1 MIHANDFTFCGSKLS
16 DFDYIIAAIDNS
28 SSVENSSC
36 GNLEILTERPV
47 LSKKDISHGF
57 QYGEGITISFQIVK
71 IDKLSHVPTPVTNA
85 EFEHIMRWLVRPT
98 YNYITFDTDNDLFFH
113 VKIKVDAIKIGSIL
127 HGFELTLTNDSAY
140 GYSKEYI
147 TRIGNHGT
155 GYLED
160 ASSLVGYTYPKLK
173 ISIVDSGTYTL
184 TNDLEPDRYLRI
196 SNCIAGEVITIDCE
210 NKTIKS
216 TKPNHDL
223 SKDFNFT
230 FFRFLNTYENNLN
243 RITSANGSVDMTY
256 RFTRMVTI

>member
-1 MIHANDFTFCGSKLS
+1 MINAYNFTFCGKSLS
-16 DFDYIIAAIDNS
+16 DFGYIIASIDTS
-28 SSVENSSC
+28 SSVENITC
-36 GNLEILTERPV
+36 GNIEILTEHPP
-47 LSKKDISHGF
+47 LSIKDISHGF
-57 QYGEGITISFQIVK
+57 NYGEGLVIKFQIIK
-71 IDKLSHVPTPVTNA
+71 MDEYNCSPTPISNY
-85 EFEHIMRWLVRPT
+85 ECENIMRSLVRPT

-173 ISIVDSGTYTL
+173 ISIVDNGTYSL
-184 TNDLEPDRYLRI
+184 TNDLEPDRSLRI
-196 SNCIAGEVITIDCE
+196 SNCTAGEVITIDCE

-223 SKDFNFT
+223 SRDFNFT

-243 RITSANGSVDMTY
+243 QITSTNGSVDMTY